1 MATLP
6 FSNVTNVFFDKES
19 GEFIL
24 RDISLDTGAFRLV
37 GFIHL
42 QVVESTTWT
51 IEHNLGSEN
60 ISGVHVIEGSTNDQV
75 FPDNV
80 EVVDVN
86 TVVISFTEAMS
97 GKATLV
103 LFL

>member
-6 FSNVTNVFFDKES
+6 FSNLTNVFFDKET

-24 RDISLDTGAFRLV
+24 RDISIDTGAFNLV
-37 GFIHL
+37 GVVHL
-42 QVVESTTWT
+42 QPVASTLWT
-51 IEHNLGSEN
+51 IVHNLGSEN

-80 EVVDVN
+80 EVIDIN
-86 TVVISFTEAMS
+86 TIEISFTEAMS